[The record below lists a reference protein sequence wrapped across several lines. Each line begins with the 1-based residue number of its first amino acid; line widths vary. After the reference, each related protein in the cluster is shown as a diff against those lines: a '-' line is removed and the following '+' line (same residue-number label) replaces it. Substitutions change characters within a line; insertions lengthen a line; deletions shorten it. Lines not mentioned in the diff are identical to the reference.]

1 MAIAE
6 QPITLEQFLALP
18 EEEPALEFF
27 GGRVTQKVSPKLRHG
42 VIQGQVIRLSNNILV
57 PSHRGLAAS
66 EVRVTIGGASRVPD
80 VVIFRWDRIP
90 CDQDGELLD
99 DVTTAPDVIVEVL
112 SPGQTQ
118 RDQRNRC
125 HWFVGQGTRAALL
138 VHPRERWIDVIRAGQ
153 PVVRLVPGDT
163 LDLADIIP
171 ELVIPVT
178 EIFALVTT
186 R

>member
-18 EEEPALEFF
+18 EAEPALEYF
-27 GGRVTQKVSPKLRHG
+27 GGRVTQKVSPKFRHG
-42 VIQGQVIRLSNNILV
+42 VIQGQIIRLSNNILV
-57 PSHRGLAAS
+57 PSQGGLAAS

-80 VVIFRWDRIP
+80 VLIFRRGRIP
-90 CDQDGELLD
+90 CDADGELLD

-118 RDQRNRC
+118 REQRDRC
-125 HWFVGQGTRAALL
+125 HWFVSQGVQAALL

-153 PVVRLVPGDT
+153 PVIRLKSGDT
-163 LDLADIIP
+163 LDLSA
-171 ELVIPVT
+171 VIPDLILAVT
-178 EIFALVTT
+178 EIFALVSI
-186 R
+186 